1 MFNIYFVDEVE
12 WEKKVEGL
20 IKRKVV
26 WLLDLM
32 FFLNEFFFKKL
43 FLWLQLDGYFGQ
55 LMRVI
60 FCGLFCFIYCLYY
73 GCQGWKY
80 L

>member
-43 FLWLQLDGYFGQ
+43 FLWL
-55 LMRVI
+55 
-60 FCGLFCFIYCLYY
+60 
-73 GCQGWKY
+73 
-80 L
+80 